1 MEKIIAMKDIRSD
14 LSDIARRAEAGEE
27 FIVMRSSKPVF
38 RIVPVGQYGR
48 IGEPRVSY
56 GVMEKDH
63 RQTDP
68 VPALRD
74 LQDRFE
80 QSGASK
86 DVTPR
91 DLSRIIARVRA
102 EKKKQGSSF
111 E

>member
-1 MEKIIAMKDIRSD
+1 MQKIIAMKDIRNE

-38 RIVPVGQYGR
+38 RIVPMGQYGR
-48 IGEPRVSY
+48 IGEPQASY
-56 GVMEKDH
+56 GAMEKD
-63 RQTDP
+63 RRRTDP
-68 VPALRD
+68 VPTLKD
-74 LQDRFE
+74 LQDRFQ

-91 DLSRIIARVRA
+91 DLARIIARVRA